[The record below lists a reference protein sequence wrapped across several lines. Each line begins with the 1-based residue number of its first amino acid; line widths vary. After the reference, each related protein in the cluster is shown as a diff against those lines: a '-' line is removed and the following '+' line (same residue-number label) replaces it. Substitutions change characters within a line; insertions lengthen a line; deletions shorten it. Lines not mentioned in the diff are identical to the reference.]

1 MGAYSSAT
9 IEAMTARE
17 VPSNIE
23 AEESYVGA
31 FLLSPHK
38 LLDSMVMLSPED
50 FYRPLYGQIFAVV
63 KGLVSHGEHVDY
75 VTVQNE
81 LRTRGVEVE
90 LSVLS
95 ALQMNTPGTYG
106 DTRWA
111 QIILEKSD
119 ARRTLHVLHDA
130 TAEIFGGADPYETA
144 ADISKELALLGTPAD
159 REAEAKTLEEW
170 IELSKSETASPVIVP
185 GILNQGW
192 RTIVVGGE
200 GVAKTTILRTISMA
214 VAQGHHPLWFA
225 SKIIPRRVLYVDLE
239 NPLEVLGEPHVEK
252 FIEFI
257 KQRDPEI
264 YDPSR
269 LKVWR
274 RPGGINI
281 RNQRDRADLQREIIN
296 HQPDLVCMGPIYKM
310 YTGGGSERLEE
321 STEDTLKILDDLRTR
336 YDFGLLLEHH
346 APKGQTGQK
355 REMNPFGSQRWMAW
369 PEVGVSLY
377 TDKNDPRIVH
387 VRRFRGDRLGSVA
400 WPDQILRDPN
410 TIITGRWDDRAPES
424 ITRSTR

>member
-1 MGAYSSAT
+1 MTPSPR
-9 IEAMTARE
+9 EA
-17 VPSNIE
+17 PSNLE
-23 AEESYVGA
+23 AEESYIGA
-31 FLLSPHK
+31 FLLSPDK
-38 LLDSMVMLSPED
+38 LLDSMAILSPED
-50 FYRPLYGQIFAVV
+50 FHRPLYGQIFSVIRE
-63 KGLVSHGEHVDY
+63 LVSRNEHVDY

-81 LRTRGVEVE
+81 LRDRGANVDVEV
-90 LSVLS
+90 LA
-95 ALQMNTPGTYG
+95 ALQINTPGAHG
-106 DTRWA
+106 ATRWA

-119 ARRTLHVLHDA
+119 ARRTLHVLRDA
-130 TAEIFGGADPYETA
+130 TNALYDGSDPYEVS
-144 ADISKELALLGTPAD
+144 ADISKELVLLGTPAD
-159 REAEAKTLEEW
+159 RESESKTLEEW

-185 GILNQGW
+185 GVLRQGW

-214 VAQGHHPLWFA
+214 VAQGHHPFWF
-225 SKIIPRRVLYVDLE
+225 STKIVPRRVLYVDLE
-239 NPLEVLGEPHVEK
+239 NPLEVLGEPHVER
-252 FIEFI
+252 FIEYI
-257 KQRDPEI
+257 KERDSEI

-296 HQPDLVCMGPIYKM
+296 HQPDLVCMGPLYKM
-310 YTGGGSERLEE
+310 YSGSGSERLEE
-321 STEDTLKILDDLRTR
+321 STEDAMRILDDLRTR
-336 YDFGLLLEHH
+336 YNFALLLEHH
-346 APKGQTGQK
+346 APKGQAGQK
-355 REMNPFGSQRWMAW
+355 REMTPFGSQRWLAW

-377 TDKNDPRIVH
+377 TDKTDPRIVQ

-400 WPDQILRDPN
+400 WPDQVIRSPD

>member
-1 MGAYSSAT
+1 
-9 IEAMTARE
+9 MTPPRE
-17 VPSNIE
+17 VPSNLE
-23 AEESYVGA
+23 AEESYLGA

-38 LLDSMVMLSPED
+38 LLDSMVTLSAED
-50 FYRPLYGQIFAVV
+50 FYRPLNGQIFIVI
-63 KGLVSHGEHVDY
+63 KDLVSRGEHVDY
-75 VTVQNE
+75 ITVKNE
-81 LRTRGVEVE
+81 LHNRGVEIDLGT
-90 LSVLS
+90 LSS
-95 ALQMNTPGTYG
+95 LQMETPGTYG
-106 DTRWA
+106 AARWA

-130 TAEIFGGADPYETA
+130 TREILGGGDPYDIA
-144 ADISKELALLGTPAD
+144 ADISKELAMLGTPAD
-159 REAEAKTLEEW
+159 RESESKTLEEW
-170 IELSKSETASPVIVP
+170 IELSKSDTASPVIVP
-185 GILNQGW
+185 GVLRQGW

-214 VAQGHHPLWFA
+214 VSQGHHPFWF
-225 SKIIPRRVLYVDLE
+225 STKIEPRRVLYVDLE

-252 FIEFI
+252 FIEHI

-296 HQPDLVCMGPIYKM
+296 HQPDLVCMGPLYKM
-310 YTGGGSERLEE
+310 YSGTGSERLEE
-321 STEDTLKILDDLRTR
+321 STEEAMRILDDLRTR
-336 YDFGLLLEHH
+336 YSFGLLLEHH
-346 APKGQTGQK
+346 APKGQAGQK
-355 REMNPFGSQRWMAW
+355 REMTPFGSQRWLAW

-377 TDKNDPRIVH
+377 TDKSDPRVVQ

-400 WPDQILRDPN
+400 WPDQIIRNSD
-410 TIITGRWDDRAPES
+410 TIINGRWDDRAPES
-424 ITRSTR
+424 ITKSTR